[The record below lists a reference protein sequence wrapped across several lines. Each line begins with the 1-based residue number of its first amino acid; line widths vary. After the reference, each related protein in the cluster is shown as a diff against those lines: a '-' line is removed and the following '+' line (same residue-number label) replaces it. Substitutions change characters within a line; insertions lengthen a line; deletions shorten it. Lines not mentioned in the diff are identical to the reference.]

1 MLWNLATTLVRRFRP
16 AAWLVSL
23 GLHLLAGIV
32 AARWLLPA
40 PALPPELRLN
50 TRWAA
55 EAEKQAAPVE
65 WTPFEPPPLA
75 SDAGGP
81 AAAHPWQVV
90 ETLWPAEDE
99 AVADVADASEWLSRS
114 NFSSRRPEPPDQAQP
129 TATVTAMKAGTGEG
143 PGDQPG
149 FFGMQPPTGQRVVFV
164 VDNSR
169 SMNHPHESPAKTR
182 LRRLKI
188 ELINCILEMQPE
200 QQFYVIFFSNET
212 TPMPGSGLLL
222 AQPGVRDP
230 YLRWIAQL
238 PSSGGP
244 TNPLPALDLALRMQ
258 PDTICFLTDGDFDKR
273 VKRILMSVQQQR
285 TSIHTFA
292 FGEVTAEETLKTLA
306 EKNQG
311 EYRFVP

>member
-1 MLWNLATTLVRRFRP
+1 MTRSPETPLVRNFRP
-16 AAWLVSL
+16 AAWLVSI
-23 GLHLLAGIV
+23 GIHLLVAIV

-40 PALPPELRLN
+40 PASPPELRLN
-50 TRWAA
+50 SRWAS
-55 EAEKQAAPVE
+55 EDQQQDSQIE
-65 WTPFEPPPLA
+65 WEPFKLPPTA
-75 SDAGGP
+75 SASGGP
-81 AAAHPWQVV
+81 AAKNPWQLMESMLPDAEMAASTAWLNRSSVLAS
-90 ETLWPAEDE
+90 TPA
-99 AVADVADASEWLSRS
+99 S
-114 NFSSRRPEPPDQAQP
+114 PEPHQTIAAA
-129 TATVTAMKAGTGEG
+129 ATLGTGTAAGQG

-149 FFGMQPPTGQRVVFV
+149 FFGMQPPAGQRVVFV

-169 SMNHPHESPAKTR
+169 SMNHPHDSPAKTR

-188 ELINCILEMQPE
+188 ELVKCILEMKPE
-200 QQFYVIFFSNET
+200 QQFYVIFFSHET
-212 TPMPGSGLLL
+212 TPMPASGMPT

-244 TNPLPALDLALRMQ
+244 TNPLPALDIALRMQ

-273 VKRILMSVQQQR
+273 VKRILMSVEQRR

-292 FGEVTAEETLKTLA
+292 FGEITAEETLKALA
-306 EKNQG
+306 EHNQG